1 MNRNMKDVLLYF
13 SMKYEGHFEPIY
25 EALRVKEDF
34 NQDEFIKLKKDV
46 QYNYVTM
53 IDDKYP
59 DFLKL
64 QNCPPFVIYYQGNL
78 NLIDT
83 DLPVKYEML
92 ESGHRM
98 ISVIAPNEKDGKL
111 VFDYVVGSENEKE
124 LTKLIDHIKGKGL
137 DLKNYDKTKKKELE
151 R

>member
-1 MNRNMKDVLLYF
+1 
-13 SMKYEGHFEPIY
+13 
-25 EALRVKEDF
+25 
-34 NQDEFIKLKKDV
+34 
-46 QYNYVTM
+46 
-53 IDDKYP
+53 
-59 DFLKL
+59 
-64 QNCPPFVIYYQGNL
+64 
-78 NLIDT
+78 
-83 DLPVKYEML
+83 ML

-98 ISVIAPNEKDGKL
+98 ISVIAPYEKDGKL